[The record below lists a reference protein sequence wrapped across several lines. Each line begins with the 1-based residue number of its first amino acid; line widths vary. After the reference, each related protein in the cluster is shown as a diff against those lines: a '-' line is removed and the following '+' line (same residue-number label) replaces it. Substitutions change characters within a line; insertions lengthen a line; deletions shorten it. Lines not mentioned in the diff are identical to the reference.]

1 MTRESD
7 VLILGGG
14 PAGLSCARVLRGLG
28 IHNTIVL
35 ERENAFGG
43 IPRHCGH
50 LGFGLREF
58 GKVYSGPDYA
68 KRLADE
74 ASGADLRLRMS
85 ALKLEP
91 GGLVR
96 ATGPNGP
103 EDFQAK
109 AVVLAFGARET
120 PRSAR
125 LISGGRPFGVMNT
138 GALQQFVYLHG
149 QCPFQRPVVIGS
161 ELVAFSTLLTLRHAG
176 L

>member
-1 MTRESD
+1 MTSD

-14 PAGLSCARVLRGLG
+14 PAGLSCARALRNLG
-28 IHNTIVL
+28 VHNTILL
-35 ERENAFGG
+35 ERESVLGG

-58 GKVYSGPDYA
+58 GKVYTGPNYV

-74 ASGADLRLRMS
+74 ASGADLKLNMT

-96 ATGPNGP
+96 TTGPNGP

-109 AVVLAFGARET
+109 AVVLTLGAR
-120 PRSAR
+120 
-125 LISGGRPFGVMNT
+125 
-138 GALQQFVYLHG
+138 Q
-149 QCPFQRPVVIGS
+149 
-161 ELVAFSTLLTLRHAG
+161 TLRFEYDPLA
-176 L
+176 